1 MASLSPEQVTAANE
15 MAAAAVEALRTEQG
29 VHAETAVAA
38 AARMAGTFLFRS
50 FGFKFPD
57 VKPGQPVLSEAAN
70 EKGPQLLQ
78 ALVGVLGG
86 LGVEL
91 DRERLK
97 AEPGPDH
104 KPLLPFLETQKRV
117 EPPCEAIRN
126 RLGLSL
132 QDAAMAAAAATAV
145 VIRRTVKVLDPSV
158 AFHIAAYGF
167 VEGTKT
173 APAGPGG
180 R

>member
-1 MASLSPEQVTAANE
+1 MASLGPEQVTAANE
-15 MAAAAVEALRTEQG
+15 MAEAAIEALRTEQG
-29 VHAETAVAA
+29 VHAGTAVAA

-50 FGFKFPD
+50 FRFRLPD
-57 VKPGQPVLSEAAN
+57 VKPGQPVLSDEAN
-70 EKGPQLLQ
+70 EQGPRLLHV
-78 ALVGVLGG
+78 LVGVLGD

-97 AEPGPDH
+97 AEPGPEH
-104 KPLLPFLETQKRV
+104 KPLLPFLETQGKV
-117 EPPCEAIRN
+117 EPPCEGIRQ

-132 QDAAMAAAAATAV
+132 ASAALAAAAATAV
-145 VIRRTVKVLDPSV
+145 VIGRTAKVLDPNV

-173 APAGPGG
+173 APA
-180 R
+180 